1 MGTIPPQAGGAEFSK
16 LKIDLIRIGSDFV
29 FETVR
34 FRSPPDLGRVFVE
47 LVFFCKDEVGK
58 AQEIAAGSV
67 RCLSLDMTEGQS

>member
-47 LVFFCKDEVGK
+47 LVFFARTRSGRLRKSQRVPSG
-58 AQEIAAGSV
+58 V
-67 RCLSLDMTEGQS
+67 